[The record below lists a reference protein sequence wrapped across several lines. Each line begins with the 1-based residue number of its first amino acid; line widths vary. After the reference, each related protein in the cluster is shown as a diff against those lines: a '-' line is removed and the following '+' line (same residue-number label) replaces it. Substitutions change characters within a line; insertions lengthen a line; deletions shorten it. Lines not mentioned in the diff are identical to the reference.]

1 MSRSSDLPLVSLQGQ
16 VLRSADSLRQ
26 IMRWGPQV
34 EQVGHP
40 FFVFRDK
47 SSDQVRVLYK
57 RKTRGYGV
65 IVPQLQD

>member
-1 MSRSSDLPLVSLQGQ
+1 M
-16 VLRSADSLRQ
+16 
-26 IMRWGPQV
+26 QV

-47 SSDQVRVLYK
+47 SSKQICVLYK

-65 IVPQLQD
+65 IVPQED